1 MFELFQDNKK
11 WIFSCFGGV
20 LAISI
25 IAFLLAPD
33 DEYSFKGNE
42 AVNVQKVS
50 FSDEL
55 FSTVPEEV
63 KKEETLDNI
72 EEDLEEEELEVDSPK
87 LDPRHLISQEQKK
100 LKARDILGDTN
111 TEKHIE
117 ELRAR
122 IYLSKLYRQP
132 ASQVWIHEKR
142 FEEQFKNTP
151 IEKLKRE
158 RKKVQSKAGT
168 FGNTEEFCDK
178 GEDCLTATKPTN
190 AEEIIIAGT
199 SIPVVLSQTIVSD
212 IPSPICS
219 AQVTQDITGFQ
230 GNYVLIPKNSIANCK
245 VVAVTSPEQER
256 LQLIFTDI
264 FTPNGTRIKGE
275 FAGTDMTGAEG
286 IGGEVDTRLME
297 RVGFPIATA
306 AIPVTVAYTLPK
318 SQTESEDRMNA
329 AVQGISQAV
338 QPIIQKEFDRNL
350 KTMPRITVRAGEI
363 MNIKPLENLVFKRD
377 ENGQF
382 MPTWQQ

>member
-1 MFELFQDNKK
+1 MFELFEDNKK
-11 WIFSCFGGV
+11 WIVACFGGV
-20 LAISI
+20 LIVISL
-25 IAFLLAPD
+25 AVLLAPD
-33 DEYSFKGNE
+33 DEYSFKVNE
-42 AVNVQKVS
+42 KVNVQKVS
-50 FSDEL
+50 FSDEF
-55 FSTVPEEV
+55 FSTVPEE
-63 KKEETLDNI
+63 KAEMQTKQEEA
-72 EEDLEEEELEVDSPK
+72 DSEYSPPK
-87 LDPRHLISQEQKK
+87 IDARHFITQEQNK
-100 LKARDILGDTN
+100 LKARDILKETDTQ
-111 TEKHIE
+111 THLE

-158 RKKVQSKAGT
+158 RKQAHAKAGT
-168 FGNTEEFCDK
+168 FGTIEAFCDK

-190 AEEIIIAGT
+190 TENTIIAGT
-199 SIPVVLSQTIVSD
+199 SIPVVLSQTLISD

-219 AQVTQDITGFQ
+219 AQVTQDITGAQ
-230 GNYVLIPKNSIANCK
+230 GNYILIPKNSIANCK
-245 VVAVTSPEQER
+245 VMPVTSPEQER
-256 LQLIFTDI
+256 LQLVFTDI

-286 IGGEVDTRLME
+286 IGGEVDTRLLE
-297 RVGFPIATA
+297 RVGFPVGTA
-306 AIPVTVAYTLPK
+306 AVPVAVAYTLPK

-350 KTMPRITVRAGEI
+350 KTMPRITIKAGEI
-363 MNIKPLENLVFKRD
+363 MHIKPLENLVFKRD
-377 ENGQF
+377 DNGQF